1 MTWSENCNHGA
12 PGSQRA
18 AVNRNMQES
27 CNPMEPFAGV
37 TTHPDL
43 CNPGGAARP
52 PRLPS
57 AISFG
62 AHAVC
67 TARSGGRSR
76 KKTNATLGSVQTIPF
91 PSPGPGCWLR
101 DLSRGPRSL
110 PARGKRQV
118 GLRTWEST
126 RTSTHSRR
134 LGHKQRLDFRRNFAR
149 HAPPMLRTRSWQR
162 EVNGNQPTGNS
173 HG

>member
-27 CNPMEPFAGV
+27 CNPNGPYAGV

-52 PRLPS
+52 PRLLS
-57 AISFG
+57 AFYFWCS
-62 AHAVC
+62 C
-67 TARSGGRSR
+67 CLYSQEWWSEQ
-76 KKTNATLGSVQTIPF
+76 KKANATLSSVQTIPL

-101 DLSRGPRSL
+101 DLCCGPRSL
-110 PARGKRQV
+110 PALGKRRV
-118 GLRTWEST
+118 GLCTWEST
-126 RTSTHSRR
+126 RTSTHIRR
-134 LGHKQRLDFRRNFAR
+134 LGHKQRLDSRRIFAQR
-149 HAPPMLRTRSWQR
+149 NPPMLQTGSWQR
-162 EVNGNQPTGNS
+162 EVNGNQPMGNS
-173 HG
+173 RG